1 MLPFTTSHIL
11 CVKDG
16 QQWVEKTVEV
26 GEENKPKMLLSL
38 KIEMSYPDHAFKAL
52 KFYDSQMTI
61 VPYISFYLFPTFI
74 STQWIFYSKHSI
86 IFVNEETNECINFF
100 KKSLKAII

>member
-1 MLPFTTSHIL
+1 MFPFTTSYIL

-16 QQWVEKTVEV
+16 QQWVEKTIEV
-26 GEENKPKMLLSL
+26 GEENKPKMLSFL
-38 KIEMSYPDHAFKAL
+38 KIEMSYPDNAFKAL
-52 KFYDSQMTI
+52 KFHDSQKTI

-86 IFVNEETNECINFF
+86 IFVNEEKNECIHL
-100 KKSLKAII
+100 KKET

>member
-1 MLPFTTSHIL
+1 MFPFTTSYIL

-16 QQWVEKTVEV
+16 QQWVEKTIEV
-26 GEENKPKMLLSL
+26 GEENKPKMLSSL
-38 KIEMSYPDHAFKAL
+38 KIEMSYPDNAFKAL
-52 KFYDSQMTI
+52 KFYDSQKTI

-86 IFVNEETNECINFF
+86 IFVNEEKNECIHL
-100 KKSLKAII
+100 KKET